1 MNNRC
6 LLVVALVLASSAT
19 SSFAHHGTSI
29 TYEMDKTVTVTGTV
43 DEFDFGYPH
52 PALFVDVKDGKGQ
65 VVKWGVEFRPTP
77 AALKRLGWS
86 KTSIKKGDT
95 VVMGCHPSRSGK
107 PVCAL
112 QSLTI
117 NGKAAVLGAGRG
129 GPPPGGRGAAPP
141 AGPAAG
147 VPGGHRE

>member
-52 PALFVDVKDGKGQ
+52 PALFVDV
-65 VVKWGVEFRPTP
+65 
-77 AALKRLGWS
+77 
-86 KTSIKKGDT
+86 
-95 VVMGCHPSRSGK
+95 
-107 PVCAL
+107 
-112 QSLTI
+112 
-117 NGKAAVLGAGRG
+117 N
-129 GPPPGGRGAAPP
+129 
-141 AGPAAG
+141 AAG
-147 VPGGHRE
+147 VGRNSTPHFTTCPLPSLTSTKRAGCG